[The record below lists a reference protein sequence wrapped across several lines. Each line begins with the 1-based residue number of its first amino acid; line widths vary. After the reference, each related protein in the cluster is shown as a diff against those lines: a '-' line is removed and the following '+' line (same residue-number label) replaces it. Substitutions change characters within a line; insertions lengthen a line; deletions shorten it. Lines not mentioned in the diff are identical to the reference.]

1 MKNHIKKFK
10 GFINEEVEDSVTQ
23 NKHRDKMVYLI
34 PRTYR
39 IVVELNS
46 EFTNDNQSRGEG
58 ILTRKMSRFNSNKID
73 FTPGH
78 GVNISGN
85 KAYFKIKT
93 VFTEEDI
100 KDLLNAY
107 IGEEISGEI
116 NITEVPNEDFYS
128 NKYLW

>member
-1 MKNHIKKFK
+1 MKNYIKKFK

-23 NKHRDKMVYLI
+23 NKNRDRMVYLI

-46 EFTNDNQSRGEG
+46 EFTSDNQSRGEG

-73 FTPGH
+73 FTPGR

-85 KAYFKIKT
+85 KAYFRIKT
-93 VFTEEDI
+93 VFTKEDI
-100 KDLLNAY
+100 KNMLTEY
-107 IGEEISGEI
+107 ISEEIGGEL
-116 NITEVPNEDFYS
+116 NIEEVPNEDFHS
-128 NKYLW
+128 NEYLW

>member
-46 EFTNDNQSRGEG
+46 EFNSDAQSRSEG
-58 ILTRKMSRFNSNKID
+58 ILTRKMSRFNTNKID
-73 FTPGH
+73 FTPSH

-85 KAYFKIKT
+85 KAFFKIKT

-116 NITEVPNEDFYS
+116 NIKEVPNEDFYS
-128 NKYLW
+128 NAYLW

>member
-23 NKHRDKMVYLI
+23 NKHRDRMVYLI

-46 EFTNDNQSRGEG
+46 EFTSDNQSRGEG

-73 FTPGH
+73 FTPGR

-85 KAYFKIKT
+85 KAYFRIKT
-93 VFTEEDI
+93 VFTKEDI
-100 KDLLNAY
+100 KNMLTEY
-107 IGEEISGEI
+107 ISEEIGGEI
-116 NITEVPNEDFYS
+116 NIEEVPNEDFHS
-128 NKYLW
+128 NEYLW

>member
-1 MKNHIKKFK
+1 MKNYVKKFK

-23 NKHRDKMVYLI
+23 NKHRDRMVYLI

-46 EFTNDNQSRGEG
+46 EFTSDNQSRGEG

-73 FTPGH
+73 FTPGR

-85 KAYFKIKT
+85 KAYFIIKK
-93 VFTEEDI
+93 VFTKEDI
-100 KDLLNAY
+100 KNMLTEY
-107 IGEEISGEI
+107 ISEEIGGEI
-116 NITEVPNEDFYS
+116 NIEEVPNEDFHS
-128 NKYLW
+128 NEYLW